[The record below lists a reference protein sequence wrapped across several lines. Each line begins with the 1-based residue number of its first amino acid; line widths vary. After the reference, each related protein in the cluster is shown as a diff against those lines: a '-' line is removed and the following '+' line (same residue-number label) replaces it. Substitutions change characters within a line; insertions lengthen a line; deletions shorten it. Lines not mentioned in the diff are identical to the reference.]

1 VTAVIRVTPNDAHFP
16 AALTRC
22 SSGDAPT
29 FLDALG
35 NLDLL
40 QRPLLAFFASVRCP
54 GRLILQAHD
63 LAQELRRAG
72 VPTIGG
78 FHSPVEREAL
88 TVLLRGEQPIV
99 VCPARGLARMR
110 VPRGYRAPLEAGCL
124 LLLSPF
130 DEHVRRA
137 TAQTAQRRNR
147 LVAALAQWVFVA
159 YAAPGGKTEA
169 FCRETVAWGKL
180 LYTFA
185 GNENLVEMGAQVLQ
199 PGDGLSFF
207 DTTGIDE

>member
-1 VTAVIRVTPNDAHFP
+1 MEIIRLHQDEPTYP
-16 AALTRC
+16 ARMIPFLDDET
-22 SSGDAPT
+22 PT
-29 FLDALG
+29 FLDAVG

-40 QRPLLAFFASVRCP
+40 QRQALAFFASVRCP

-63 LAQELRRAG
+63 LAQDLRRAG

-78 FHSPVEREAL
+78 FHSPVEREVL

-99 VCPARGLARMR
+99 VCPARSLIGMR
-110 VPRGYRAPLEAGCL
+110 IPQEYRGPLEAGRL

-130 DEHVRRA
+130 AEHDHRA
-137 TAQTAQRRNR
+137 TVRTAQRRNR
-147 LVAALAQWVFVA
+147 LVAALAAQVFVA

-169 FCRETVAWGKL
+169 FCREILAWGKP

-185 GNENLVEMGAQVLQ
+185 ANENLVEMGAQATASV
-199 PGDGLSFF
+199 G
-207 DTTGIDE
+207 EWM